1 MNQNKFSNNEDNPE
15 KLLIIGNGFD
25 LECGLQ
31 SNIKDYINFLASIKK
46 IRFDKKNISIEDD
59 ELNED
64 IEEVLKTSP
73 STTSVEQGL
82 KFFDDLK
89 GKNSVNFENL
99 TISFWDLVFLD
110 YHKKSKNWNDVE
122 NAISNFSTNYTG
134 FPYIYP
140 QLHSLLNKFYL
151 FASQNNKKFVEYL
164 TSENFL
170 FTELKKFE
178 GNFKCYLEEAVKKSE
193 STNSYKKNSI
203 RLLNKLTDNKKY
215 NIPQLSN
222 QVQH

>member
-1 MNQNKFSNNEDNPE
+1 M
-15 KLLIIGNGFD
+15 I
-25 LECGLQ
+25 
-31 SNIKDYINFLASIKK
+31 
-46 IRFDKKNISIEDD
+46 KKNISIEDD

-89 GKNSVNFENL
+89 GKISVNFENL

-193 STNSYKKNSI
+193 STNSYKKNSPRFKI
-203 RLLNKLTDNKKY
+203 E
-215 NIPQLSN
+215 
-222 QVQH
+222 VQHLLY